1 MNNFEFDDSIRRKFE
16 NTRFDGAEETF
27 NRISGHLRKRR
38 ILYSTRVAAPYFF
51 ILLLGLSMGYWM
63 GYHSSSGTNFI
74 AEKNAKEPISPSQQN
89 VNSNSFSVTSPENN
103 EKNTYLKDNLA
114 QSHTGQREHAS
125 STYGITK
132 SNIKQITSPAS
143 LHQHYESASFA
154 SSEQEFNATEN
165 KKEINKHSVQTPNEN
180 SQNVFSETKQHDVI
194 AKNIQEIP
202 SAETISKK
210 DSLQELSNQ
219 HLTEISSAQT
229 IGKKD
234 SLQKLPEQQ
243 LASVNPFIQYV
254 KIKKN
259 EFYVHVFGGYSLG
272 WKTNVNNDGSG
283 FIPEVG
289 IVYERVLPENLSLR
303 TGLLFTMID
312 HIKSCSNTF
321 TVVEMDTR
329 YRQTVW
335 EFKTPTLY
343 YFRIPVILAL
353 KDNTAKNTFHAGF
366 LMDVLMNSRN
376 EISKKYQNSSNQ
388 YQEVSEIDYGYA
400 LEGFHRMNFGFSLGY
415 RRRLTRN
422 IRVGIDIMHH
432 ITNVIKNYQYF
443 DNRTFKNSKAP
454 AVYAGLDYRF

>member
-16 NTRFDGAEETF
+16 NARFDGAEENF

-38 ILYSTRVAAPYFF
+38 ILNSTRVAAPYFF
-51 ILLLGLSMGYWM
+51 ILLLGLSLGYWM
-63 GYHSSSGTNFI
+63 GYHSSSGTNFM
-74 AEKNAKEPISPSQQN
+74 AEKNAKELISPSQQN
-89 VNSNSFSVTSPENN
+89 INSNSFSVTSPENN
-103 EKNTYLKDNLA
+103 EKTIHLKDNNLLA
-114 QSHTGQREHAS
+114 QGHSGQREHAS

-132 SNIKQITSPAS
+132 SNIKQISSPAS
-143 LHQHYESASFA
+143 SLQHYESASFA

-165 KKEINKHSVQTPNEN
+165 KKEMNEHSVQTPNEN
-180 SQNVFSETKQHDVI
+180 SQNVLSETKQHDIV

-210 DSLQELSNQ
+210 DSLQ
-219 HLTEISSAQT
+219 
-229 IGKKD
+229 
-234 SLQKLPEQQ
+234 KLPEQH
-243 LASVNPFIQYV
+243 LATLNPFIQYV

-259 EFYVHVFGGYSLG
+259 EFYVHVFGGYSFG

-353 KDNTAKNTFHAGF
+353 KDNTAKNVFHAGF

-376 EISKKYQNSSNQ
+376 EIIKKYQNSSNQ

-443 DNRTFKNSKAP
+443 DNRNFKNSKAP